1 VKGAA
6 GSKDSKY
13 AISREQGRK
22 AARCV
27 CLGHRGWSVVRT
39 VQEIASG
46 AAVRPERADVL
57 KAALQREC
65 DVVLVWK
72 LDRWG
77 RSISDLIGSIR
88 DLAAAG
94 VIFASVTDAI
104 DISTP
109 TGKAMVAFL
118 ATFAEFERDLLRE
131 RVKAGMTD
139 ARKQGKHIGRPS
151 VPVHV
156 KARILNLL
164 DEQRLSQA
172 EIATEVGVS
181 RATVAR
187 INNVTRRLRP
197 FSY

>member
-1 VKGAA
+1 MKEFA
-6 GSKDSKY
+6 
-13 AISREQGRK
+13 
-22 AARCV
+22 C
-27 CLGHRGWSVVRT
+27 HRGWSILQVIE
-39 VQEIASG
+39 EIASG
-46 AAVRPERADVL
+46 ANVRPKRAEVF
-57 KAALQREC
+57 KAALRREC
-65 DVVLVWK
+65 DVVVVWK

-77 RSISDLIGSIR
+77 RSVSDLIGSIR
-88 DLAAAG
+88 EMAAAG
-94 VIFASVTDAI
+94 VVFASVTDAI

-139 ARKQGKHIGRPS
+139 ARNRGKSIGRPS

-164 DEQRLSQA
+164 NEQHLSQM

-187 INNVTRRLRP
+187 VRSKNAP
-197 FSY
+197 

>member
-1 VKGAA
+1 V
-6 GSKDSKY
+6 
-13 AISREQGRK
+13 
-22 AARCV
+22 
-27 CLGHRGWSVVRT
+27 
-39 VQEIASG
+39 
-46 AAVRPERADVL
+46 
-57 KAALQREC
+57 
-65 DVVLVWK
+65 VWK

-77 RSISDLIGSIR
+77 RSMSDLIGSIR

-139 ARKQGKHIGRPS
+139 ARNRGKRIGRPS

-164 DEQRLSQA
+164 KQERLSQT

-187 INNVTRRLRP
+187 LNATRSAVAAKL
-197 FSY
+197 